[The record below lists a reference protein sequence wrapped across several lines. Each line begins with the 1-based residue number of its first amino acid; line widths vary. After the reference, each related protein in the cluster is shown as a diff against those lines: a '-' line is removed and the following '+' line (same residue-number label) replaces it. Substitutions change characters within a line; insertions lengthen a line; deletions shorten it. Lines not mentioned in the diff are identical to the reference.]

1 MIQRIQ
7 SFYLLVIFILSLVT
21 LFSPMAGLHH
31 VESSALYELNYR
43 GLFLIEAGS
52 PSFQASVWLL
62 TAISVLVPVISLITI
77 FLFKKR
83 LIQIRMTIFNIVLSA
98 GFYGMLFIYLWQFG
112 KILEAKFFLELVAA
126 FPLVNI
132 ILGVLTVRAIGKD
145 EALVRS
151 LNRIR

>member
-21 LFSPMAGLHH
+21 LFSPMAGLHN
-31 VESSALYELNYR
+31 VETSALYELNYR
-43 GLFLIEAGS
+43 GLFSVEAGS
-52 PSFQASVWLL
+52 QSLQTSVWML
-62 TAISVLVPVISLITI
+62 TAILVLVPVISLISI

-112 KILEAKFFLELVAA
+112 KSLDAKFFVELVAA

-151 LNRIR
+151 LDRIR